1 VSHTAT
7 VRVAFTEVD
16 CIGSAC
22 AQIGATFDPVVKDV
36 KLYGSQK
43 ITGRTVQLDGWRYP
57 CVISPDGQTL
67 SYDNMNGHW
76 GKIEK
81 LNEFK
86 AAYAAAVSL
95 KELNT
100 DLDMTDIHRETLPD
114 GWIKITAET
123 LA

>member
-1 VSHTAT
+1 MSHTAT
-7 VRVAFTEVD
+7 VKVAFTEVD

-22 AQIGATFDPVVKDV
+22 AQVGATFDPVVKDV

-43 ITGRTVQLDGWRYP
+43 ITGRTVKFPGWQYP

-67 SYDNMNGHW
+67 SYDNMNGSW
-76 GKIEK
+76 GDIAR

-86 AAYAAAVSL
+86 QAYAAAVSL

-100 DLDMTDIHRETLPD
+100 DLVDLTGFSTGKTLP
-114 GWIKITAET
+114 
-123 LA
+123 